1 MASSSLRLQRRHSRL
16 TFIHL
21 AGLSCKVSHTGLGRS
36 AAPSSESVTQYWAK
50 CWDAGARAHA
60 RGRPVQLQPHEADG
74 TSPPRQRSCCN
85 HREDKR
91 PARPA
96 PFALRCCERRN
107 AFDLGRVPWAK
118 KKNGSSAI
126 CSRLA
131 GSRSATIRRP
141 GDPAGPRMHPRCFI
155 STADSA
161 APEQD
166 RCPKSIRQQTIPI
179 VTRIAFSIKQPA
191 SVNWSVRE

>member
-21 AGLSCKVSHTGLGRS
+21 AGLSCKVSHTELGALSRAKLRTCHTILGKCWGS
-36 AAPSSESVTQYWAK
+36 GAPS
-50 CWDAGARAHA
+50 ARF
-60 RGRPVQLQPHEADG
+60 RPSTMQSREADG
-74 TSPPRQRSCCN
+74 STSPPRQRSYCN

-118 KKNGSSAI
+118 KKNPAERYLLETGRLAVGDDPATVWAHECIRDGSSRRRTRQ
-126 CSRLA
+126 RLSKIVA
-131 GSRSATIRRP
+131 PNRS
-141 GDPAGPRMHPRCFI
+141 GC
-155 STADSA
+155 
-161 APEQD
+161 
-166 RCPKSIRQQTIPI
+166 QQTIPI
-179 VTRIAFSIKQPA
+179 ITRIALSIKQPA
-191 SVNWSVRE
+191 SVDWFVRE